1 MFYADPVE
9 TALTALSTAMSLLR
23 APLWSIQVLC
33 SLAAAAVGISTAGST
48 SGGLLASAEGVYNS
62 SITPSDLPWNTYN
75 YCNAPHVN
83 AAHYA
88 KPTNGS
94 RAELVYL
101 NAVIRH
107 HKVRGED
114 NGAPIASAERA
125 DLRLRFVQRRPRTT
139 CTLRRTSSTQSP
151 GTVRTSRSSAM
162 ELAAPRIS
170 STRQSAPPGTPS
182 SHRSGMGRATRAS
195 SQREVWTM
203 PCATEK

>member
-1 MFYADPVE
+1 MFYVDPVE

-83 AAHYA
+83 AARYA
-88 KPTNGS
+88 KPTNAS

-114 NGAPIASAERA
+114 AGAPLPLARSGLIHACVSFTEDPGQPVPSGERA
-125 DLRLRFVQRRPRTT
+125 QRSPLGLHGLPAVQLWNERFPAYLPPDSQPLLAPLPLTDLERDV
-139 CTLRRTSSTQSP
+139 
-151 GTVRTSRSSAM
+151 
-162 ELAAPRIS
+162 
-170 STRQSAPPGTPS
+170 
-182 SHRSGMGRATRAS
+182 
-195 SQREVWTM
+195 
-203 PCATEK
+203 